1 MKTYHYYRPIWVVV
15 MALLA
20 WTARAQLVINYQLPD
35 STQATYEDSQID
47 ITKTAGSYEFNG
59 LDISKVNYITRFK
72 SDNTKEGHVTLP
84 EGAPMAPNTL
94 SVICG
99 ESKVRVDKNGYFSIP
114 GRILTVMNADD
125 NIVFSSVVS
134 KSQDDG
140 MASIEINSMETA
152 VTLMMSVINPLLTNI
167 DNSVFYKIKQLVS
180 ELKSAAALAEAI
192 DQSIIKYGYLNM
204 DVIDAT
210 YSAATEELIDACGLR
225 DLWQSGKIE
234 EIRLRGASQNNTFT
248 QDNLRIKLVE
258 TWPSK
263 VTIEDDILNA
273 TRNTEGY
280 KVKLNAL
287 NYNRFGY
294 TAIMTGRVQPDGSVK
309 PVSNSPIVQLKYMV
323 PPVRVQSFMKT
334 FLSLDGIFSMIVET
348 GNLIKNAREEDI
360 IYALE
365 ESKLGNAYLDGITL
379 DFTTNEDVIWVAGSR
394 DNNSVLVYNVIRGIF
409 AQLIEVLAE
418 KLPSDELEDAVEE
431 FVEETIKD
439 DELMSTV
446 LEAMDTKS
454 DRELAPMLFS
464 LFKDKVMSWV
474 IKTLTESTQING
486 ISLDDFL
493 EFINKGI
500 LKYEKEIEKYG
511 DLALSALG
519 LTEGSFT
526 VPVTGLDLP
535 TEESVRQELPTVH
548 GATDYTVS
556 VSTEGP
562 GKVKVYR
569 DGQPTSETSFTLNK
583 KEGIHLE
590 FEAVPDAGY
599 VLGSWQIRGSIAGTD
614 TRYEL
619 QCVPGFNCINTG
631 LKAYFRK
638 LEQVKTNFSSG
649 LHGTIT
655 AKWLG
660 SPTPVE
666 SGVTLLPDTA
676 TVIYTAH
683 PDKGYKVSKWVQN
696 GFDWA
701 TDKRQMNGGIVN
713 GMLMVVFEEDPDY
726 DYTKDPDYNPA
737 STSPLVVESQ
747 IPNGEIEH
755 RSIGIINITSGSGS
769 YQVESSNTI
778 AFPVELSGN
787 VVKVHA
793 DRTESA
799 VITIT
804 DLVTG
809 QTQTVNVSSIL
820 QGLEV
825 SQTELTIYQGEIAA
839 VDITK
844 GSGNYH
850 ILRYRAGS
858 LVDANISS
866 NIIRFEGLW
875 AGQETFTLKDVY
887 QSGSVNITVSV
898 RKSNL
903 KLGAKSV
910 SVNLGSSARV
920 SILKGSGDY
929 SVQTS
934 INSILA
940 TLSGNDIIISANE
953 KKSGYVTVTDNETLA
968 RQTITVSVDAD
979 GMFFWAVNDDHEE
992 IGYKVLS
999 VEEST
1004 CEVARYSDRV
1014 PAVRKNIESLTIP
1027 ERVNGYSV
1035 VSIGEKAFSGCYGL
1049 TDVNI
1054 PESVTSIG
1062 NQAFYGCYSL
1072 QSFDIPDGVTD
1083 ISNYLFSGC
1092 RNLKSVTIPNS
1103 VKSIGFSAF
1112 QGCKSLTSIDIPNS
1126 VIAIGESAF
1135 SRTGLASLKIPNS
1148 VKYMGPSVFQY
1159 CDSLVSVDI
1168 SNGMKSITLSCFEGC
1183 RFLTSV
1189 EIPNSVTSIGRLAF
1203 RGCTSL
1209 TSITIPNSVTTIEN
1223 SAFSGCSSLS
1233 SVTIPNSVASIGDFA
1248 FNHCSSLKTIEI
1260 PNGVSRIGEATFQLC
1275 ESLTTV
1281 KIPESVTIIDRFAF
1295 NGCISLKTVIL
1306 PQSVT
1311 TIEENAFGYCGLTSV
1326 NIPPNVTTLSSTA
1339 FYTCT
1344 KLSTVISEI
1353 KKPFKVS
1360 FSDYCPKDT
1369 LYVPYGTK
1377 ELYLKTSWWYEFKNI
1392 IEMDS
1397 GLNPFEL
1404 SASEASVV
1412 AGAADYKVEITSGND
1427 SYTVSSSDES
1437 VATAKIEKS
1446 DGKTYVVITAL
1457 KAGKATITVT
1467 DEESSE
1473 KKEIQVEVH
1482 TPGELYMIV
1491 NHQSSPVEIGLSGH
1505 PHVTY
1510 TSNQLKIQT
1519 PDRTYSFSVNEV
1531 NGISFGKKTTNQ

>member
-20 WTARAQLVINYQLPD
+20 WTARAQLVINYQAPD
-35 STQATYEDSQID
+35 STQATYEDSQFD
-47 ITKTAGSYEFNG
+47 ITKKAGSYEFNG

-72 SDNTKEGHVTLP
+72 TANTKEGHVTLP

-99 ESKVRVDKNGYFSIP
+99 ESKVRVDKDGYFSIP

-180 ELKSAAALAEAI
+180 ELKSATALAEAI

-204 DVIDAT
+204 EEIDAV

-280 KVKLNAL
+280 KIKLNAL

-294 TAIMTGRVQPDGSVK
+294 TAIMTGRVQPDGSIK

-474 IKTLTESTQING
+474 IKTLTKSTQING

-535 TEESVRQELPTVH
+535 TEESVKQELPTVQ
-548 GATDYTVS
+548 GATEYTVS

-562 GKVKVYR
+562 GKVNVYR
-569 DGQPTSETSFTLNK
+569 DGQPTSETSFTLSK
-583 KEGIHLE
+583 TEGIHLE
-590 FEAVPDAGY
+590 YEAVPDAGY

-614 TRYEL
+614 IRYEL
-619 QCVPGFNCINTG
+619 KCVPGFNCINTG

-755 RSIGIINITSGSGS
+755 KSVGIINITSGSGS
-769 YQVESSNTI
+769 YQVKSSNEI

-809 QTQTVNVSSIL
+809 DAQTVNVSCGS
-820 QGLEV
+820 QGLKV
-825 SQTELTIYQGEIAA
+825 SQTSLAIYEGETAV

-844 GSGNYH
+844 GSGSYQLLNGNNPY
-850 ILRYRAGS
+850 IKAEVSSNSICIEGLKQGETSFTLRDVYKS
-858 LVDANISS
+858 ETVNINISVK
-866 NIIRFEGLW
+866 E
-875 AGQETFTLKDVY
+875 
-887 QSGSVNITVSV
+887 
-898 RKSNL
+898 SNL

-910 SVNLGSSARV
+910 SVNLGSSTKV
-920 SILKGSGDY
+920 YITKGSGNY
-929 SVQTS
+929 SVQSSSSDIQAS
-934 INSILA
+934 IEGPYILISSSGKNSA
-940 TLSGNDIIISANE
+940 
-953 KKSGYVTVTDNETLA
+953 YVTVTDNETSA
-968 RQTITVSVDAD
+968 RQTISVSVKAKKSTI
-979 GMFFWAVNDDHEE
+979 FTAKNDDDQL
-992 IGYKVLS
+992 IIYRVLS
-999 VEEST
+999 MEEST
-1004 CEVARYSDRV
+1004 CSAGASSMYDNWYDGVGKGV
-1014 PAVRKNIESLTIP
+1014 LKIP
-1027 ERVNGYSV
+1027 EKVNGFTVISIGDWGFQGCNYESV
-1035 VSIGEKAFSGCYGL
+1035 VL
-1049 TDVNI
+1049 
-1054 PESVTSIG
+1054 PETVTSIG
-1062 NQAFYGCYSL
+1062 VG
-1072 QSFDIPDGVTD
+1072 
-1083 ISNYLFSGC
+1083 
-1092 RNLKSVTIPNS
+1092 
-1103 VKSIGFSAF
+1103 AF
-1112 QGCKSLTSIDIPNS
+1112 QNSRMLTSIDIPNS
-1126 VIAIGESAF
+1126 VISINGSVFAGCSSLTSIDIPSSVTSIGGAAF
-1135 SRTGLASLKIPNS
+1135 YGCSGLTSIDIPSSVTSIGKYAFYGCSGLTSIDIPSSVTSIGKYAFCGCTGLTSIDIPSSVTSISAGTFQDCRGLKIVN
-1148 VKYMGPSVFQY
+1148 
-1159 CDSLVSVDI
+1159 
-1168 SNGMKSITLSCFEGC
+1168 
-1183 RFLTSV
+1183 
-1189 EIPNSVTSIGRLAF
+1189 IPNSVTSIGAGAF
-1203 RGCTSL
+1203 QNCSGLTSL
-1209 TSITIPNSVTTIEN
+1209 DFIPNSITSFEN
-1223 SAFSGCSSLS
+1223 DTFAGCDGLI
-1233 SVTIPNSVASIGDFA
+1233 SVTIPNNVVTVGAGA
-1248 FNHCSSLKTIEI
+1248 FRNCSNL
-1260 PNGVSRIGEATFQLC
+1260 V
-1275 ESLTTV
+1275 
-1281 KIPESVTIIDRFAF
+1281 SVTIPSGVKSFGNWAF
-1295 NGCISLKTVIL
+1295 EHCKSL
-1306 PQSVT
+1306 SVV
-1311 TIEENAFGYCGLTSV
+1311 TSECK
-1326 NIPPNVTTLSSTA
+1326 NPPGAGVFL
-1339 FYTCT
+1339 
-1344 KLSTVISEI
+1344 
-1353 KKPFKVS
+1353 
-1360 FSDYCPKDT
+1360 FSKSPADT
-1369 LYVPYGTK
+1369 LYVPLGSRPDYMM
-1377 ELYLKTSWWYEFKNI
+1377 SYEWAVFKNI
-1392 IEMDS
+1392 IEYRTSNQDPLVLAS
-1397 GLNPFEL
+1397 
-1404 SASEASVV
+1404 SEASLV
-1412 AGAADYKVEITSGND
+1412 AGADHYMVEITSGNGD
-1427 SYTVSSSDES
+1427 YIVNSSDES
-1437 VATAKIEKS
+1437 VATARIEENG
-1446 DGKTYVVITAL
+1446 GKTNVVITGL
-1457 KAGKATITVT
+1457 MAGKVTITVT
-1467 DEESSE
+1467 DKDTSE
-1473 KKEIQVEVH
+1473 TQEIVVSVH
-1482 TPGELYMIV
+1482 AAGELYMII
-1491 NHQSSPVEIGLSGH
+1491 NFQGTPVEIGLSSH
-1505 PHVTY
+1505 PQVTY
-1510 TSNQLKIQT
+1510 TGNQLHIQT
-1519 PDRTYSFSVNEV
+1519 PDKSYSFPVQDV
-1531 NGISFGKKTTNQ
+1531 GGITFGKKQ